1 MTALMDISAYQH
13 LYENELWIAAGFA
26 FLVGAMLASFGG
38 VLIERLPIQ
47 EGWVEPTA
55 EMKTSGHIA
64 GRSRCEGC
72 GKPLSL
78 LALIPILGWLLSRG
92 KARCCAQRIPARYPL
107 TELAMGAVFAAT
119 LVTFPDPRL
128 ALAFMLLAWLC
139 HVLSVLDLRHF
150 WLPATITTP
159 LIWLGL
165 IVSPFE
171 SEVMLRIYGGLIGM
185 GLMWATMTMVSFM
198 SDRDHYAG
206 GDISLA
212 CVAGVWLGLDYV
224 LPFLMIGSVLFVIQ
238 HLLFGKKGEGLPFG
252 PALSVAFLFVALS
265 VAFDPKLLAMG
276 NGL

>member
-1 MTALMDISAYQH
+1 MTALVDIAAYQN
-13 LYENELWIAAGFA
+13 LYENHLWIAAGFV

-47 EGWVEPTA
+47 EGWIDPPA
-55 EMKTSGHIA
+55 DLKTSGHIA

-72 GKPLSL
+72 GTPISA
-78 LALIPILGWLLSRG
+78 LALVPILGWLVSRG
-92 KARCCAQRIPARYPL
+92 KARCCGASIPARYPL
-107 TELAMGAVFAAT
+107 TELAMGAVFALS
-119 LVTFPDPRL
+119 LVTFPDPRQ

-139 HVLSVLDLRHF
+139 HVMSVLDLRHF

-165 IVSPFE
+165 IASPFE
-171 SEVMLRIYGGLIGM
+171 SEVILRVFGGLMGM
-185 GLMWATMTMVSFM
+185 GLVWATMTMVGFL

-212 CVAGVWLGLDYV
+212 CVAGAWLGFDYV
-224 LPFLMIGSVLFVIQ
+224 LPFLMIGSVLFVLQ

-252 PALSVAFLFVALS
+252 PALSVALLAVALS
-265 VAFDPKLLAMG
+265 IAFAPGFLTLG
-276 NGL
+276 TRV